1 MSCADKTSS
10 TLNAVAAPVPLWI
23 WPSLPAALW
32 QRFCHAL
39 ELRRQRRALRDL
51 DDRQL
56 ADIGVTREQAL
67 REANQLFW
75 TRV

>member
-1 MSCADKTSS
+1 MSCADKSYA
-10 TLNAVAAPVPLWI
+10 TLNVIAVPLPPRGWPN
-23 WPSLPAALW
+23 WPSAGW
-32 QRFCHAL
+32 RWFRHAL
-39 ELRRQRRALRDL
+39 EQRRQRRALRDL

-67 REANQLFW
+67 HEANKLFW